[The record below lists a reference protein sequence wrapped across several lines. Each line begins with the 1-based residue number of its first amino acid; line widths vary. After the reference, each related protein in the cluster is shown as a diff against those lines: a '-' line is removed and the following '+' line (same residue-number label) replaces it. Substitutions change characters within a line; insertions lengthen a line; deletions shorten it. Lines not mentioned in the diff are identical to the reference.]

1 MSRLLSPPRRSYPQ
15 RNNSMVESTNV
26 GGRPRER
33 RGPRGAFAESL
44 RSARAQRRWSQTQ
57 AAADLGVPQSTY
69 AAWESGGRRPGHL
82 ARRYLEEVWV
92 PKLWRKKS

>member
-15 RNNSMVESTNV
+15 RNNPMVESTNV
-26 GGRPRER
+26 GRPRER
-33 RGPRGAFAESL
+33 RDAGAFAESL

-69 AAWESGGRRPGHL
+69 AAWESGGKRPGHL

-92 PKLWRKKS
+92 PKLRRKKS